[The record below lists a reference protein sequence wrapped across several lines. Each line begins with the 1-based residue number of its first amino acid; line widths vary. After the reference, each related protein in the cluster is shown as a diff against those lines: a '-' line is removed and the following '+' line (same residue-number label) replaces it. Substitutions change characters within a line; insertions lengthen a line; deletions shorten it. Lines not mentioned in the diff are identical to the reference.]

1 VNRRLERVNVASL
14 RVALIS
20 TGLVAA
26 VYALVAMLVVVFV
39 TNNLTAQ
46 VDTRLAGS
54 LTLLKRNL
62 PRNLHQ
68 FPTPGDVADTGQGG
82 LNSPALIWIVFPP
95 GVLPSGTQI
104 IFITD
109 GTPLPPADTGVTTP
123 TTTEIKGVDV
133 RLVGASVGI
142 VQVDAG
148 GFGVVNGPARLVVG
162 YDVDSVSQARSS
174 LIATEAVA
182 GVILLLLVFGGTLLV
197 GRRVGAPIELARQ
210 RQLEFT
216 ADASHELRT
225 PLAVIEAQTSLALSQ
240 DRDPVW
246 YRNAFQ
252 RVGSESGR
260 IRRLVDDLLW
270 LARVDTPQGRP
281 AAEPVELG
289 VIVQQAAERFAAV
302 AESRV
307 ITLEVSVGLG
317 PLAVMGSSEWLD
329 RLLGVLLDNAFKYAP
344 TGGTVGVNV
353 GVDGNRVRLVV
364 EDSGPGIPDEE
375 RPKIFD
381 RFHRAEAQGGYGSGL
396 GLAIADAVVRHTH
409 GRWEVNTSELGGARM
424 AVSWSRVLGDSRDQV
439 DLEPPVS
446 WTVPAASTPQ
456 GEA

>member
-20 TGLVAA
+20 TGLVAV

-46 VDTRLAGS
+46 VDSRLAAS
-54 LTLLKRNL
+54 LALYERNP
-62 PRNLHQ
+62 PR
-68 FPTPGDVADTGQGG
+68 FPTTGDVGDTGQGG
-82 LNSPALIWIVFPP
+82 LNSPALIWMIFPP
-95 GVLPSGTQI
+95 GVLSSGTQI
-104 IFITD
+104 TTIGD
-109 GTPLPPADTGVTTP
+109 GTPLPAADTRVTDP
-123 TTTEIKGVDV
+123 TTTQVKGVDV
-133 RLVGASVGI
+133 RLVGTSLGT
-142 VQVDAG
+142 VQVNTS
-148 GFGVVNGPARLVVG
+148 FGRVSGPARLVVG
-162 YDVDSVSQARSS
+162 FNVDSVSQARSS
-174 LIATEAVA
+174 LIVTEAVA
-182 GVILLLLVFGGTLLV
+182 GVILLLLVFGGTLIV

-240 DRDPVW
+240 DRDPLW

-252 RVGSESGR
+252 RVGSESHR

-281 AAEPVELG
+281 AAEPVEVG
-289 VIVQQAAERFAAV
+289 VVVHQAAERFAAV
-302 AESRV
+302 AESRG
-307 ITLEVSVGLG
+307 IRLQVSVGLG

-329 RLLGVLLDNAFKYAP
+329 RLIGVLLDNAFKYAP
-344 TGGTVGVNV
+344 TGGTVAVNV

-409 GRWEVNTSELGGARM
+409 GRWDVNTSDLGGARM
-424 AVSWSRVLGDSRDQV
+424 AVSWPRVLTDSRDRGA
-439 DLEPPVS
+439 LEPPVS
-446 WTVPAASTPQ
+446 WTVPAASTPP

>member
-20 TGLVAA
+20 TGLVAS
-26 VYALVAMLVVVFV
+26 VYAIVAMAVVLFV

-46 VDTRLAGS
+46 VDSRLATS
-54 LTLLKRNL
+54 LATYEHYP
-62 PRNLHQ
+62 PRFN
-68 FPTPGDVADTGQGG
+68 TANGVGDTGEGA
-82 LNSPALIWIVFPP
+82 LSSPALVWWVFPP
-95 GVLPSGTQI
+95 GSLPGGQTQI
-104 IFITD
+104 TTISDQTQ
-109 GTPLPPADTGVTTP
+109 LPAADTVATDP
-123 TTTEIKGVDV
+123 TTAQVKGVDV
-133 RLVGASVGI
+133 RMVGTSVITGY
-142 VQVDAG
+142 
-148 GFGVVNGPARLVVG
+148 GPARLVVG
-162 YDVDSVSQARSS
+162 FNVDSVSQTRSS
-174 LIATEAVA
+174 LIVTETAA
-182 GVILLLLVFGGTLLV
+182 GFGVLLLVFFGTLIV
-197 GRRVGAPIELARQ
+197 GRRVGAPIDLARQ

-240 DRDPVW
+240 DRDPAW

-281 AAEPVELG
+281 AAEPVDVG
-289 VIVQQAAERFAAV
+289 VMVHQAAERFAAV
-302 AESRV
+302 AESRGT
-307 ITLEVSVGLG
+307 TLQVSVGLG

-344 TGGTVGVNV
+344 AGGVVAVSVGVES
-353 GVDGNRVRLVV
+353 GRVRLVV
-364 EDSGPGIPDEE
+364 EDSGPGIPAEE

-409 GRWEVNTSELGGARM
+409 GRWEVNTSALGGARM
-424 AVSWSRVLGDSRDQV
+424 AVSWPRVLSGSRDQG
-439 DLEPPVS
+439 EPDPAVS
-446 WTVPAASTPQ
+446 WSVPAPSSPPGQA
-456 GEA
+456 

>member
-1 VNRRLERVNVASL
+1 MNRRLERVNVASL

-26 VYALVAMLVVVFV
+26 VYAVVAMLVVLFV

-46 VDTRLAGS
+46 VDNRLASS
-54 LTLLKRNL
+54 LTYYEHNM
-62 PRNLHQ
+62 PR
-68 FPTPGDVADTGQGG
+68 FTTSTVGDTGQGG
-82 LNSPALIWIVFPP
+82 LDSPTLIWMVFPR
-95 GVLPSGTQI
+95 GVLPPGLRTQLTSI
-104 IFITD
+104 GD
-109 GTPLPPADTGVTTP
+109 GTTLPANDTGVTDP
-123 TTTEIKGVDV
+123 TTTQVKGVDV
-133 RLVGASVGI
+133 RI
-142 VQVDAG
+142 AG
-148 GFGVVNGPARLVVG
+148 TSLGTVAVPILFGNQIDRVVGPARLVVG
-162 YDVDSVSQARSS
+162 YNVESISQARSS
-174 LIATEAVA
+174 LIVTEAVA
-182 GVILLLLVFGGTLLV
+182 GVFLLLLVFGGTLIV

-252 RVGSESGR
+252 RVGSESRR

-281 AAEPVELG
+281 AAEPVEVG
-289 VIVQQAAERFAAV
+289 VVVHQAAERFAAV
-302 AESRV
+302 AESRG
-307 ITLEVSVGLG
+307 ITMEVTVGLG

-329 RLLGVLLDNAFKYAP
+329 RLIGVLLDNAFKYAP
-344 TGGTVGVNV
+344 TGGTVAVNV

-375 RPKIFD
+375 RSKIFD

-409 GRWEVNTSELGGARM
+409 GRWEVNTSGLGGARM
-424 AVSWSRVLGDSRDQV
+424 AVSWPRVLTGSRDQSE
-439 DLEPPVS
+439 LEPPVS
-446 WTVPAASTPQ
+446 WTVPATSPPPS
-456 GEA
+456 EA

>member
-14 RVALIS
+14 RVAVIS
-20 TGLVAA
+20 TLLVAV
-26 VYALVAMLVVVFV
+26 VYALVSMLVVVFV
-39 TNNLTAQ
+39 TNNLTSQ
-46 VDTRLAGS
+46 VDNRLASS
-54 LTLLKRNL
+54 LNVYERFV
-62 PRNLHQ
+62 PQ
-68 FPTPGDVADTGQGG
+68 FTANGVGDSGQGG
-82 LNSPALIWIVFPP
+82 LSSPPLVWWVFPA
-95 GVLPSGTQI
+95 GVLPNGQTQVTNI
-104 IFITD
+104 SD
-109 GTPLPPADTGVTTP
+109 ATPLPVADAGVTDPVT
-123 TTTEIKGVDV
+123 IQVKGVDV
-133 RLVGASVGI
+133 RLVGTHV
-142 VQVDAG
+142 VTR
-148 GFGVVNGPARLVVG
+148 FGAARLLVG
-162 YDVDSVSQARSS
+162 FNVDSVSQARSS
-174 LIATEAVA
+174 LIVTETIA
-182 GVILLLLVFGGTLLV
+182 GVILLMLVFGGSLIV

-240 DRDPVW
+240 DRDPAW
-246 YRNAFQ
+246 YRNAFT
-252 RVGSESGR
+252 RVGSESRR

-289 VIVQQAAERFAAV
+289 VIVHQAAERFAAV
-302 AESRV
+302 AESRGV
-307 ITLEVSVGLG
+307 TLQVSVGLG

-344 TGGTVGVNV
+344 TGGTVAVGVA
-353 GVDGNRVRLVV
+353 VDGNRVRLVV

-409 GRWEVNTSELGGARM
+409 GRWEVDTSALGGARM
-424 AVSWSRVLGDSRDQV
+424 AVSWPRVLAGSRDQAES
-439 DLEPPVS
+439 DPAVS
-446 WTVPAASTPQ
+446 WTVSGPAAASDSR
-456 GEA
+456 